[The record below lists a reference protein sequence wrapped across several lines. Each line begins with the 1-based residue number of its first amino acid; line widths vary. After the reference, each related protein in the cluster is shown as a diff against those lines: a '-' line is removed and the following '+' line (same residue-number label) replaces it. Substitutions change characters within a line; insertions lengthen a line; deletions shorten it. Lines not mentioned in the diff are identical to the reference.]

1 MKPELISFKLC
12 PFVQKAT
19 LTLLAK
25 DIDYDIEYIDLQ
37 NPPEWFTKISPLGK
51 VPVLKVG
58 NQILFESSVII
69 EYLDEVYAESLHPS
83 DPLLKA
89 QNRSWMEFGNE
100 CLMNGY
106 NLIMADDE
114 SGFNQQREAMLS
126 KLGQLENK
134 LSDTPYFNGEQAS
147 LVDYSFTPFFQ
158 RQAYLDEFIPALIDK
173 GQHTKVRRWAN
184 RLLAQ
189 DIVAQSTV
197 PEIKKLYTGMMK
209 NSGGYLSS
217 LMQN

>member
-25 DIDYDIEYIDLQ
+25 DIDYDIDYIDLQ
-37 NPPEWFTKISPLGK
+37 NPPEWFIQISPLGK

-58 NQILFESSVII
+58 DQILFESSVII

-106 NLIMADDE
+106 NLIMAIDE
-114 SGFNQQREAMLS
+114 TGFNEQREVMS
-126 KLGQLENK
+126 NKLLQLENQ
-134 LSDTPYFNGEQAS
+134 LADTPYFNGDQLS

-158 RQAYLDEFIPALIDK
+158 RQAYLDEFIPALINEQ
-173 GQHTKVRRWAN
+173 QHPKLSRWAN
-184 RLLAQ
+184 RLLAL
-189 DIVAQSTV
+189 DIVAKSTV
-197 PEIKKLYTGMMK
+197 PDIKQLYIGMMK

-217 LMQN
+217 LMQ